1 MEWKEKG
8 CLAEIR
14 DFAMKKIKLCSN
26 CFHDQGLRLDAKQ
39 LGSLDNSIC
48 PQCRSSDGSKLTE
61 DLIKHLAHRF
71 FVRGTIIRQDYGAA
85 PIIQFND
92 RRSTDNAVPPPLD
105 KDMRLFED
113 TIGVGFFRYEPRQW
127 MIGEVEPLKALQERS
142 SRLQIIEQI
151 LGEYPTVFVKST
163 QLFFRLRINPSTPK
177 NPGEYDSPPCASA
190 GTGRFD
196 TTDFPVMYGSP
207 DLETCIHECR
217 VTVEDEL
224 YVATLSP
231 TRNLKM
237 LHLAVLLKEE
247 KISEFESLDM
257 AVHMLFLAGE
267 HSYEITREI
276 AQTVQSA
283 GYDGIIYPSYFTLLR
298 TGSVP
303 FDTIYGI
310 SVRRFPTLQKREQ
323 SKTIPNIALFGHPI
337 RDRKVTVQCINKL
350 ILDYVQY
357 RVCFGPVGFE

>member
-1 MEWKEKG
+1 
-8 CLAEIR
+8 
-14 DFAMKKIKLCSN
+14 
-26 CFHDQGLRLDAKQ
+26 
-39 LGSLDNSIC
+39 
-48 PQCRSSDGSKLTE
+48 
-61 DLIKHLAHRF
+61 
-71 FVRGTIIRQDYGAA
+71 
-85 PIIQFND
+85 
-92 RRSTDNAVPPPLD
+92 
-105 KDMRLFED
+105 
-113 TIGVGFFRYEPRQW
+113 
-127 MIGEVEPLKALQERS
+127 
-142 SRLQIIEQI
+142 
-151 LGEYPTVFVKST
+151 
-163 QLFFRLRINPSTPK
+163 
-177 NPGEYDSPPCASA
+177 
-190 GTGRFD
+190 
-196 TTDFPVMYGSP
+196 MYGSP

-231 TRNLKM
+231 TRNLK
-237 LHLAVLLKEE
+237 LLNLAVLLKEE
-247 KISEFESLDM
+247 KISEFKSLDM
-257 AVHMLFLAGE
+257 AVHMLFLAGK

-276 AQTVQSA
+276 AQTAQSA

-337 RDRKVTVQCINKL
+337 RDRKVTVQCINRL